1 MTQGHLIPESLVEE
15 IKARNDIVA
24 VVEQHVHLEKK
35 SGQNFFGLCPFH
47 SENTSSFSV
56 SPSKQIYYCFGCN
69 KGGDVIGFVK
79 DIEKVGYLDALRI
92 LADRAG
98 IKLPEPEDDE
108 YRRRSELN
116 KSLHAVSVEAA
127 RYFYHGLQGD
137 AGGRARDYLQKREI
151 QPSTARRFGLGYA
164 PDEWEGLL
172 KHLRSKGY
180 EDEFLSRSG
189 LFTKRGTGGLI
200 DLFRGRLMFPILDV
214 MGRIVAFGGRVLDD
228 SNPKYIN
235 SPETSIYTKG
245 RHLFAL
251 NIAKM
256 SRQKRLIIVEGYM
269 DAISM
274 HQAGVDN
281 AVASLGTAMT
291 DAQATTLRKFAED
304 IVIAYDSDAAGQAAA
319 LRGLDILS
327 AKGCRV
333 SVLQVPEGKDPD
345 EFIRRNGAELFRALI
360 EKALPL
366 MDFRLLVTERKNTR
380 DGNLDILSYQ
390 DDACQVLAAEPNA
403 IVRELYAAKVA
414 DIVRISPDSVMQ
426 EVDRR
431 RSGRASDRQPTLA
444 SRTVTPRQD
453 AFEPDED
460 SSEGTNISAQASK
473 EEFLL
478 VCMIGTVPG
487 LLAVMKAPPV
497 VDDFTEGVM
506 RGFAATVIERALQRR
521 CSVSDLV
528 SLSEG
533 LTLLGHPMPSLVAK
547 ACMSL
552 GDPTDLENAA
562 QTAEQHLL
570 RTRRLRLRARRE
582 EIASRIISDPAPP
595 DLPELKK
602 ELLSITRRLSE
613 MKDPK

>member
-1 MTQGHLIPESLVEE
+1 
-15 IKARNDIVA
+15 
-24 VVEQHVHLEKK
+24 
-35 SGQNFFGLCPFH
+35 
-47 SENTSSFSV
+47 
-56 SPSKQIYYCFGCN
+56 
-69 KGGDVIGFVK
+69 
-79 DIEKVGYLDALRI
+79 
-92 LADRAG
+92 
-98 IKLPEPEDDE
+98 
-108 YRRRSELN
+108 
-116 KSLHAVSVEAA
+116 
-127 RYFYHGLQGD
+127 
-137 AGGRARDYLQKREI
+137 
-151 QPSTARRFGLGYA
+151 
-164 PDEWEGLL
+164 
-172 KHLRSKGY
+172 
-180 EDEFLSRSG
+180 
-189 LFTKRGTGGLI
+189 
-200 DLFRGRLMFPILDV
+200 
-214 MGRIVAFGGRVLDD
+214 
-228 SNPKYIN
+228 
-235 SPETSIYTKG
+235 
-245 RHLFAL
+245 
-251 NIAKM
+251 
-256 SRQKRLIIVEGYM
+256 
-269 DAISM
+269 
-274 HQAGVDN
+274 
-281 AVASLGTAMT
+281 
-291 DAQATTLRKFAED
+291 
-304 IVIAYDSDAAGQAAA
+304 
-319 LRGLDILS
+319 
-327 AKGCRV
+327 
-333 SVLQVPEGKDPD
+333 
-345 EFIRRNGAELFRALI
+345 
-360 EKALPL
+360 
-366 MDFRLLVTERKNTR
+366 
-380 DGNLDILSYQ
+380 
-390 DDACQVLAAEPNA
+390 
-403 IVRELYAAKVA
+403 
-414 DIVRISPDSVMQ
+414 MQ